1 MQISSSRLSH
11 VWVTAGILAAS
22 MPLTGSLRAV
32 QQPSNAGVAAFRAQE
47 IAQDFG
53 VGYAVA
59 AADVNGDKQTDILAI
74 NATELVWFKA
84 PDWQKQ
90 VILGAGATTADN
102 VTLAPH
108 DIDGDGRLDIALG
121 AGWTRQ
127 NTGTL
132 QWVRQNAPGSTPAW
146 EVFPISAEPTLHRIR
161 WADVDGDRKLELVV
175 APLHGVG
182 AKGPDWDGPSARLLV
197 FRPPANPSKEP
208 WPMEVAGEQNHIQHN
223 FLAFN
228 LDTDQ
233 QEELVTASK
242 EGLHALKRRADGTW
256 ARTLIG
262 DGAPGE
268 VKLGRVGGRR
278 LLATVEPWHGAGVA
292 IYAERAGVWSKSTI
306 ETALVDGH
314 ALGWADFDGDGND
327 ELAVGWRGGGPKAGV
342 AIYTVDRDGAL
353 KTKMMVDEGGMAT
366 EDLLVGDFNGD
377 KLPDIVASGRATRN
391 VKIYWNETKR
401 KKD

>member
-1 MQISSSRLSH
+1 MGAEAMMMKTLLIAAAML
-11 VWVTAGILAAS
+11 TAS
-22 MPLTGSLRAV
+22 MGLTRAGGAVNQQDTSPLV
-32 QQPSNAGVAAFRAQE
+32 FRAQE

-59 AADVNGDKQTDILAI
+59 AGDVNGDGRTDILAI
-74 NATELVWFKA
+74 NATDLVWFKA
-84 PDWQKQ
+84 PDWQKE

-146 EVFPISAEPTLHRIR
+146 EVLPISAEPTLHRIR
-161 WADVDGDRKLELVV
+161 WADVDGDRKLDLIV
-175 APLHGVG
+175 APLHGKG

-197 FRPPANPSKEP
+197 FRPPANPRTEP
-208 WPMEVAGEQNHIQHN
+208 WPMEVAGEANHIQHN
-223 FLAFN
+223 FVALN
-228 LDTDQ
+228 LDTDP

-242 EGLHALKRRADGTW
+242 EGLHALKRRSDGTW
-256 ARTLIG
+256 TRTQIG
-262 DGAPGE
+262 EGAPGE

-278 LLATVEPWHGAGVA
+278 LLATVEPWHGAGLA
-292 IYAERAGVWSKSTI
+292 IYGERAGVWNKSTI
-306 ETALVDGH
+306 ETALVEGH

-327 ELAVGWRGGGPKAGV
+327 ELAVGWRGGPKAGL
-342 AIYTVDRDGAL
+342 AIYIVDRDGAL
-353 KTKMMVDEGGMAT
+353 KSKTLVDDGGMAT
-366 EDLLVGDFNGD
+366 EDLMVGDFNGD

-401 KKD
+401 KKG